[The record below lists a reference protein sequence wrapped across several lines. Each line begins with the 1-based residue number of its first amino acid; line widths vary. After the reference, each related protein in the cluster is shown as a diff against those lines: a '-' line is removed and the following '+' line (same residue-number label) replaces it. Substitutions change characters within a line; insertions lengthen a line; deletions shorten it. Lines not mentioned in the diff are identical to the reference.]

1 MMGVGFGQSPCN
13 NLTSVAYQG
22 YEYDIVEIGDHC
34 WFAEN
39 CRYLPSVAPAD
50 KRSATDPYYYVYD
63 YQGTDVDAAMTT
75 NNFIV
80 GSLADK
86 AFDQKRKSK

>member
-1 MMGVGFGQSPCN
+1 MRYLVAVILCLMMGVGFGQSPCN

-63 YQGTDVDAAMTT
+63 YQEQIHITT
-75 NNFIV
+75 FTTTKV
-80 GSLADK
+80 
-86 AFDQKRKSK
+86 QM